1 MVLICLFIPAVHN
14 RLLSFHT
21 FLLKEVKVVLDM
33 LNWLHESQILSS
45 IFPKYALVMFVIDLR
60 KSFLFMQGYQNCW
73 KFHTI
78 HTMIYKIC

>member
-1 MVLICLFIPAVHN
+1 MVVICLFIPAVHN

-33 LNWLHESQILSS
+33 LNWLHKSQILSS

-60 KSFLFMQGYQNCW
+60 KSFLFMLYSAGLQEHADIATQ
-73 KFHTI
+73 FTL
-78 HTMIYKIC
+78 